1 MNSIK
6 FAISFFLLLLVC
18 ALTAQTTTLDPGPA
32 IANFTPKTPVR
43 SVRPVEAFTA
53 ASFPGGHEALLRE
66 LGATLEYP
74 ELAREYAIEGMVVIR
89 LTLDSSGLIR
99 NRKVVRSLGFGCDE
113 AALAAL
119 AEPTPLVSPGDEI
132 GDESL
137 NRQRN
142 AIDAKLKAV
151 SDALARLEQT

>member
-53 ASFPGGHEALLRE
+53 ASFPGGQEALLRE

-119 AEPTPLVSPGDEI
+119 ANLPRWNPARRTGQKIDSVVYVPI
-132 GDESL
+132 RFSL
-137 NRQRN
+137 R
-142 AIDAKLKAV
+142 
-151 SDALARLEQT
+151 